1 VTPTQRNER
10 TALVLGATGLVGSAV
25 VRHLL
30 DDPDYGEIR
39 VLARR
44 EYGSDN
50 PRLKV
55 TVADPVT
62 LSAQGH
68 LFRVSDVFCCLGT
81 TIRKAGSQD
90 AFRFVDYTLPLEAG
104 ILTGENGGLNFLLIT
119 SIGANPRSKVFY
131 TRVKGEIEE
140 AVSKL
145 PVPGI
150 HIFRPSM
157 LLGKREEVRPGEVFG
172 GIAMRIGA
180 LFMRGKW
187 KKYRPIKAETVARA
201 LIWVAKQQV
210 GGFRIYESDTI
221 EDLGHR

>member
-1 VTPTQRNER
+1 MTLTRPNER
-10 TALVLGATGLVGSAV
+10 TALVLGATGLIGSAV
-25 VRHLL
+25 VSHLL

-44 EYGSDN
+44 AY
-50 PRLKV
+50 PMQHPKLRV
-55 TVADPVT
+55 TAADPLT
-62 LSAQGH
+62 LSEQGH

-90 AFRFVDYTLPLEAG
+90 AFRLVDYTLPLEAG
-104 ILTGENGGLNFLLIT
+104 KLTGENGGLNFLLIT

-157 LLGKREEVRPGEVFG
+157 LLGKREEVRLGEVFG
-172 GIAMRIGA
+172 GVAMRIGA
-180 LFMRGKW
+180 VFMGGKW

-201 LIWVAKQQV
+201 LVWVAKEGV